1 MRLRAP
7 ALALALLLISTSAF
21 SDTVADLLASGKKA
35 FADGQYPLAAR
46 SLQKIVDEYPES
58 PRAQEAGYLLGVSHF
73 YAGSYEEALS
83 ALGALRTRSPKSP
96 LAARAGYWLG
106 ASNLKLG
113 RYEKALELL
122 VEQISRT
129 GADATYRQQA
139 MLLAGTALEEL
150 GRDVAAA
157 ARYRALLG
165 ESPSDAETD
174 AADGLRAEALFRLAG
189 TEYRAGR
196 FTQARDMYAKVSLEH
211 PRSVL
216 VRDSVFFLA
225 ECELALGNLA
235 GAEKRYR
242 TVLTVYT
249 DSPYKNT
256 ASLRLA
262 DIAAR
267 GGRSDE
273 ALQQVDALLKQA
285 GAASLST
292 GARAEALRL
301 RGDILFDKK
310 GFEAAIASYT
320 RARELTADEA
330 DRQAVQYAMGLA
342 TLGLGKK
349 AEAALLFDAARTGP
363 NPQVFE
369 KASFQLAVALSDL
382 GKLREAARALSK
394 LAADRPKSAR
404 AEEAL
409 RLLATT
415 LEKTGDSSAAVPRWD
430 ALVRGFPRSP
440 TLPEYLYRRG
450 LALMKVGKQALALE
464 DFQRVVKEF
473 PRSPL
478 RDESAYSIGYI
489 YSQRGEH
496 GRAVPFFQSV
506 PQGSGPGDLAERS
519 SLAIGICWFNMG
531 SYEKALASFE
541 SLAKRSS
548 KSVSQGIVVLHA
560 GRTLYRM
567 ERLEQAVSRLGEAS
581 DMLQKQAEG
590 ADALY
595 WLGWSLFRLNRLEE
609 AREAF
614 LGLAE
619 RHPSDGRKAEA
630 VFRAGVCETLRA
642 DDPAAIAFFDRAL
655 GVPAASQDP
664 DIREQALYE
673 KAWALSRLAE
683 SAGASGS
690 GGAGGAAAAGEA
702 FEALA
707 RAFPSGKLAPEAFF
721 RRASKALEQKRF
733 TEAREGFGRVGRD
746 FPRSAVADQ
755 ALYWAA
761 ETSLEAGDARAAA
774 EGFWSYASSR
784 SRGSMADPAMEGFA
798 KSIAAADSLQLAEQY
813 SSKALAAKG
822 LPAETLG
829 RIRLAHARLLLQAR
843 PRDALALLSDMRG
856 RSPAEPL
863 AGEVSL
869 LLGQALAATG
879 EGKRALDIFTAL
891 ADSRAD
897 RVGAEAKRE
906 QARALEAA
914 GSTAEAVDEFVR
926 ISYLF
931 PDFPDLA
938 AEGLFNAVRVALLRG
953 ERDRARGME
962 ETLRKGFPESEWT
975 AKLAELR

>member
-1 MRLRAP
+1 MRRGAP
-7 ALALALLLISTSAF
+7 ALAIALLLISTAGF
-21 SDTVADLLASGKKA
+21 SDTAADLLASAKKA
-35 FADGQYPLAAR
+35 FADGQYPLSAR

-58 PRAQEAGYLLGVSHF
+58 LRAEEAGYLLGVSLF
-73 YAGSYEEALS
+73 YAGSYEKALS
-83 ALGALRTRSPKSP
+83 PLGALRARSPKSP
-96 LAARAGYWLG
+96 FAARAGYWLG
-106 ASNLKLG
+106 ACNLKLG

-122 VEQISRT
+122 GEQIART
-129 GADATYRQQA
+129 GADATYRPQA
-139 MLLAGTALEEL
+139 MLLAGAALEEL
-150 GRDVAAA
+150 GRDGEAA
-157 ARYRALLG
+157 ARYRALLAEGLSAG
-165 ESPSDAETD
+165 EAD

-196 FTQARDMYAKVSLEH
+196 FAPARDLYAKVLLEH

-225 ECELALGNLA
+225 ECEIALGNLA

-249 DSPYKNT
+249 DSPFKDS
-256 ASLRLA
+256 AALRLA

-267 GGRSDE
+267 GGRSEE

-285 GAASLST
+285 GAASLSAR
-292 GARAEALRL
+292 ARAEALRL
-301 RGDILFDKK
+301 RGDILFDRKS
-310 GFEAAIASYT
+310 FEAAIASYA
-320 RARELTADEA
+320 RARDLAAGAA

-342 TLGLGKK
+342 THGLGKK
-349 AEAALLFDAARTGP
+349 SEAAALFDAARSGP
-363 NPQVFE
+363 DPQVFE
-369 KASFQLAVALSDL
+369 KASFQLAAALSDL
-382 GKLREAARALSK
+382 ERLKEAARALEK
-394 LAADRPKSAR
+394 LLAERPKSAR

-409 RLLATT
+409 RLLAAM
-415 LEKTGDSSAAVPRWD
+415 LEKTGDFPAAVLRWN
-430 ALVRGFPRSP
+430 ALVREFPRSSL
-440 TLPEYLYRRG
+440 LPEYLYRRG
-450 LALMKVGKQALALE
+450 LALMKVERQALALE
-464 DFQRVVKEF
+464 DFQRVVTEF

-478 RDESAYSIGYI
+478 RNESAYSIGYI

-506 PQGSGPGDLAERS
+506 LQGAAAGDLAERS

-541 SLAKRSS
+541 SLARRSP
-548 KSVSQGIVVLHA
+548 KSIGAGTVVLHA

-567 ERLEQAVSRLGEAS
+567 ERLEQAVSRLREAAGL
-581 DMLQKQAEG
+581 LQKQAEG
-590 ADALY
+590 AEALY

-609 AREAF
+609 ARDAF
-614 LGLAE
+614 LSLAE
-619 RHPSDGRKAEA
+619 RHPGDGRKAEA
-630 VFRAGVCETLRA
+630 LFRAGVCETLRA
-642 DDPAAIAFFDRAL
+642 DDTAAIAYLDRAL
-655 GVPAASQDP
+655 GVPTASQDP

-673 KAWALSRLAE
+673 KAWALSRLGQSANAE
-683 SAGASGS
+683 
-690 GGAGGAAAAGEA
+690 EA

-707 RAFPSGKLAPEAFF
+707 RAFPGGKLAPEAFF
-721 RRASKALEQKRF
+721 NRAAQALDQKRYE
-733 TEAREGFGRVGRD
+733 EAREGFGRVGRD

-755 ALYWAA
+755 AFYWAA
-761 ETSLEAGDARAAA
+761 ETSLEAGNARAAA
-774 EGFWSYASSR
+774 EGFWSYVSSR
-784 SRGSMADPAMEGFA
+784 PRGSMAEPALEGFA
-798 KSIAAADSLQLAEQY
+798 RSIAAAGSRELAEQY
-813 SSKALAAKG
+813 SSKALAARG

-829 RIRLAHARLLLQAR
+829 RIRLAHARLLLQAK
-843 PRDALALLSDMRG
+843 PGDALALLSDMRR

-869 LLGQALAATG
+869 LLGEALAATG

-953 ERDRARGME
+953 ERDRARSLE
-962 ETLRKGFPESEWT
+962 ETLRKGFPDSGWT
-975 AKLAELR
+975 AKLGTLR

>member
-1 MRLRAP
+1 MRHRAP
-7 ALALALLLISTSAF
+7 AFALALLLISIAGF
-21 SDTVADLLASGKKA
+21 SDTAADMLVSARKA
-35 FADGQYPLAAR
+35 FADGQYALAAR
-46 SLQKIVDEYPES
+46 GLQKIVDEYPES
-58 PRAQEAGYLLGVSHF
+58 PGAQEAGYLLGVSLF
-73 YAGSYEEALS
+73 YAESYEKALA
-83 ALGALRTRSPKSP
+83 ALGALRARSPKSA

-106 ASNLKLG
+106 ASYLKLG
-113 RYEKALELL
+113 RYEKALQLL

-129 GADATYRQQA
+129 EADAVYRPQA
-139 MLLAGTALEEL
+139 MLLAGVALEEL
-150 GRDVAAA
+150 GRDVEAA
-157 ARYRALLG
+157 ARYRALLAEGPPAG
-165 ESPSDAETD
+165 E
-174 AADGLRAEALFRLAG
+174 AADDGVRGEALFRLAG

-196 FTQARDMYAKVSLEH
+196 FAQARDLYAKVLLEH

-216 VRDSVFFLA
+216 VRDCVFFLA

-242 TVLTVYT
+242 TVLTVYP
-249 DSPYKNT
+249 DSPFKDS

-267 GGRSDE
+267 AGRSEE
-273 ALQQVDALLKQA
+273 ALQQVDALLKKA
-285 GAASLST
+285 GAASLANRT
-292 GARAEALRL
+292 RAEALRL
-301 RGDILFDKK
+301 RGDILFDTKS
-310 GFEAAIASYT
+310 FEPAIASYA
-320 RARELTADEA
+320 RARELAADEA
-330 DRQAVQYAMGLA
+330 DRQAIQYALGLA

-349 AEAALLFDAARTGP
+349 AEAAAIFDAARTGP
-363 NPQVFE
+363 DPQVFE
-369 KASFQLAVALSDL
+369 KSSFQLAVTLSGL
-382 GKLREAARALSK
+382 GRLREAARALER
-394 LAADRPKSAR
+394 LVAERPKSSR

-415 LEKTGDSSAAVPRWD
+415 LEKDGDSSAAIVRWD
-430 ALVRGFPRSP
+430 ALMRGFPRSSQ
-440 TLPEYLYRRG
+440 LPEYLYRRG

-506 PQGSGPGDLAERS
+506 PQGAAAGDLAERS
-519 SLAIGICWFNMG
+519 SLALGICWFNMG

-541 SLAKRSS
+541 SLAKRSL
-548 KSVSQGIVVLHA
+548 KSVSPGIVVLHA

-567 ERLEQAVSRLGEAS
+567 ERLDQAVSRLREAS
-581 DMLQKQAEG
+581 GMLRKQPEG
-590 ADALY
+590 AEALY
-595 WLGWSLFRLNRLEE
+595 WLAWSLFRLNRLDE

-614 LGLAE
+614 LGLADG
-619 RHPSDGRKAEA
+619 HPGDGRKAEA
-630 VFRAGVCETLRA
+630 LFRAGVCETLRA
-642 DDPAAIAFFDRAL
+642 DDAAAIAYFDLAI
-655 GVPAASQDP
+655 GVPAGSQEP

-673 KAWALSRLAE
+673 KAWALSRLGE
-683 SAGASGS
+683 SAGASGL
-690 GGAGGAAAAGEA
+690 AAADEA
-702 FEALA
+702 FQTLA
-707 RAFPSGKLAPEAFF
+707 RAFPGGKLAPEAFF
-721 RRASKALEQKRF
+721 RRAAQALDQKRYG
-733 TEAREGFGRVGRD
+733 EAREGFGRIGRD

-761 ETSLEAGDARAAA
+761 ETSFQAGDTRAAA
-774 EGFWSYASSR
+774 EGFWSYVSSR
-784 SRGSMADPAMEGFA
+784 SRGSMVEPALEGFG
-798 KSIAAADSLQLAEQY
+798 KSIAAAGDLELAEQY
-813 SSKALAAKG
+813 ASKALAAKG

-829 RIRLAHARLLLQAR
+829 RVRLAHARLLLRAR
-843 PRDALALLSDMRG
+843 PRDALALLSDMRA

-869 LLGQALAATG
+869 LLGEALAATG
-879 EGKRALDIFTAL
+879 EPRRALDIFTAL

-931 PDFPDLA
+931 PDYPDLA

-953 ERDRARGME
+953 ERDRARTLE
-962 ETLRKGFPESEWT
+962 ETLRKGFPDSDWT
-975 AKLAELR
+975 AKLGELR

>member
-1 MRLRAP
+1 MRRRAT
-7 ALALALLLISTSAF
+7 AFAIALLLISTSVF
-21 SDTVADLLASGKKA
+21 SDTASDLLASAKKA

-46 SLQKIVDEYPES
+46 SLQKIIDEYPES
-58 PRAQEAGYLLGVSHF
+58 PRTEEAGYLLGVSLF
-73 YAGSYEEALS
+73 YAGSYEKAIS
-83 ALGALRTRSPKSP
+83 ALGALRARSPKSP
-96 LAARAGYWLG
+96 LASRAGYWLG
-106 ASNLKLG
+106 ACNLKLG

-122 VEQISRT
+122 GEQVARA
-129 GADATYRQQA
+129 GADATYRYQA

-150 GRDVAAA
+150 GRDVEAA
-157 ARYRALLG
+157 ARYRALLAEG
-165 ESPSDAETD
+165 ASAGETD
-174 AADGLRAEALFRLAG
+174 AADGIRAEALFRLAG

-196 FTQARDMYAKVSLEH
+196 FAPARDLYAKVLLEH

-225 ECELALGNLA
+225 ESELALGNLA

-249 DSPYKNT
+249 DSPFKDS

-267 GGRSDE
+267 AGRSEE

-285 GAASLST
+285 GPAGLSPRT
-292 GARAEALRL
+292 RAEALRL
-301 RGDILFDKK
+301 RGDILFD
-310 GFEAAIASYT
+310 GRSFEAALASYA
-320 RARELTADEA
+320 RARDLAADEA
-330 DRQAVQYAMGLA
+330 DRQAVRYAMGLA

-349 AEAALLFDAARTGP
+349 AEAAALFDAAWSGP
-363 NPQVFE
+363 DRQVGE
-369 KASFQLAVALSDL
+369 KAAFQLAAALSDM
-382 GKLREAARALSK
+382 GRQREAASALEK
-394 LAADRPKSAR
+394 LVAERPKSAR

-409 RLLATT
+409 RLLATA
-415 LEKTGDSSAAVPRWD
+415 LEKTGGFDDAVARWGTLIRD
-430 ALVRGFPRSP
+430 FPRSSL
-440 TLPEYLYRRG
+440 LPEYLYRRG
-450 LALMKVGKQALALE
+450 LALMKVDRQALALE

-506 PQGSGPGDLAERS
+506 QQGAAAGDLAERS

-541 SLAKRSS
+541 SLAKGAP
-548 KSVSQGIVVLHA
+548 KSVSMGTVVLHA

-567 ERLEQAVSRLGEAS
+567 ERLEQAVSRLREAAG
-581 DMLQKQAEG
+581 MLQKQAEG
-590 ADALY
+590 AEALY
-595 WLGWSLFRLNRLEE
+595 WLVWSLFRLNRLEE
-609 AREAF
+609 ARDSF
-614 LGLAE
+614 LSLAE
-619 RHPSDGRKAEA
+619 RHPGDGRKAEA
-630 VFRAGVCETLRA
+630 LFRAGVCETLRA
-642 DDPAAIAFFDRAL
+642 DDTAAVAYLDRAL
-655 GVPAASQDP
+655 KVPAAAQDP
-664 DIREQALYE
+664 DVREQALYE
-673 KAWALSRLAE
+673 KAWALSRLDQ
-683 SAGASGS
+683 SAN
-690 GGAGGAAAAGEA
+690 AGQSANADAA

-707 RAFPSGKLAPEAFF
+707 RAFPGGKLAPEAFF
-721 RRASKALEQKRF
+721 RRAAQALDQKRYE
-733 TEAREGFGRVGRD
+733 EAREGFGRVGRD

-774 EGFWSYASSR
+774 EGFWSYVSSR
-784 SRGSMADPAMEGFA
+784 PRGSMAEPAMEGFA
-798 KSIAAADSLQLAEQY
+798 KSIAAAGSLELAELY
-813 SSKALAAKG
+813 SSKALAARG
-822 LPAETLG
+822 LPAGTLG
-829 RIRLAHARLLLQAR
+829 RVRLAHARLLLQTKPA
-843 PRDALALLSDMRG
+843 DALALLSDMRR

-869 LLGQALAATG
+869 LLGEALAATG
-879 EGKRALDIFTAL
+879 EGKKALAIFTAL

-914 GSTAEAVDEFVR
+914 GSTSEAVDELVR

-953 ERDRARGME
+953 ERDRARSLE
-962 ETLRKGFPESEWT
+962 ETLRKGFPDSGWT
-975 AKLAELR
+975 AKLGELR

>member
-1 MRLRAP
+1 MIRRAP
-7 ALALALLLISTSAF
+7 ALVIALLLTASAGF
-21 SDTVADLLASGKKA
+21 SDTAADLLVSAKKA
-35 FADGQYPLAAR
+35 FADAQYPLAVR

-58 PRAQEAGYLLGVSHF
+58 PRAEEAGYLLGVSLF
-73 YAGSYEEALS
+73 YAGSYEQALS
-83 ALGALRTRSPKSP
+83 ALGALRARSPKSP

-106 ASNLKLG
+106 ACNLKLG

-122 VEQISRT
+122 GEQAA
-129 GADATYRQQA
+129 GAGVDTAYRPQA

-150 GRDVAAA
+150 GRDGEAA
-157 ARYRALLG
+157 ARYRALLAEG
-165 ESPSDAETD
+165 ASAGETD
-174 AADGLRAEALFRLAG
+174 AADGIRAEALFRLAG
-189 TEYRAGR
+189 TEYRGGR
-196 FTQARDMYAKVSLEH
+196 FAAARDLYAKVLLEH

-225 ECELALGNLA
+225 ESELALGNLP

-249 DSPYKNT
+249 DSPFKDS
-256 ASLRLA
+256 AALRLA

-267 GGRSDE
+267 AGRSEE

-285 GAASLST
+285 GPAGLSPR
-292 GARAEALRL
+292 ARAETLRL
-301 RGDILFDKK
+301 RGDILFDRKS
-310 GFEAAIASYT
+310 FEAALASYA
-320 RARELTADEA
+320 RARELAANEG

-349 AEAALLFDAARTGP
+349 PEAAALFEAARSGP
-363 NPQVFE
+363 DRQVGE
-369 KASFQLAVALSDL
+369 KAAFQLAAVLSDMGRQRDAASAL
-382 GKLREAARALSK
+382 EKL
-394 LAADRPKSAR
+394 LAERPRSAR
-404 AEEAL
+404 AEEAI
-409 RLLATT
+409 RLLATA
-415 LEKTGDSSAAVPRWD
+415 LEKTGEFSDAIARWG
-430 ALVRGFPRSP
+430 ALIRDFPRS
-440 TLPEYLYRRG
+440 TLLPEYLYRRG
-450 LALMKVGKQALALE
+450 LALMRVEKPALALE

-506 PQGSGPGDLAERS
+506 LQGAAAGDLAERS

-541 SLAKRSS
+541 SLAKRSPRS
-548 KSVSQGIVVLHA
+548 ISQGTVVLHA
-560 GRTLYRM
+560 GRSLYRM
-567 ERLEQAVSRLGEAS
+567 ERLEQAVSRLREAAGL
-581 DMLQKQAEG
+581 LQKQAEG
-590 ADALY
+590 AEALY

-609 AREAF
+609 ARDSF
-614 LGLAE
+614 LSLAE
-619 RHPSDGRKAEA
+619 RHPGDGRKAEA
-630 VFRAGVCETLRA
+630 LFRAGVCETLRA
-642 DDPAAIAFFDRAL
+642 DDVAAIAYLDRAL
-655 GVPAASQDP
+655 GVPTASQDP

-673 KAWALSRLAE
+673 KAWALSRLGQ
-683 SAGASGS
+683 SADADS
-690 GGAGGAAAAGEA
+690 A

-707 RAFPSGKLAPEAFF
+707 RAFPGGKLAPEAFF
-721 RRASKALEQKRF
+721 RRAAQALDQKRYAQ
-733 TEAREGFGRVGRD
+733 AREGFGRVGRD

-761 ETSLEAGDARAAA
+761 ETSIEAGDARAAA
-774 EGFWSYASSR
+774 EGFWSYVSSR
-784 SRGSMADPAMEGFA
+784 PRGSMAEPALEGFA
-798 KSIAAADSLQLAEQY
+798 RSIAAAGSLELAEQY
-813 SSKALAAKG
+813 SSKALAARG

-829 RIRLAHARLLLQAR
+829 RVRLAHARLLLQAK
-843 PRDALALLSDMRG
+843 PSDALALLSDMRR

-869 LLGQALAATG
+869 LLGEALAATG
-879 EGKRALDIFTAL
+879 EGKKALDIFTAL

-914 GSTAEAVDEFVR
+914 GSTSEAVDELVR

-938 AEGLFNAVRVALLRG
+938 AEGLYNAVRVSLLRG
-953 ERDRARGME
+953 ERDRARSLE
-962 ETLRKGFPESEWT
+962 ETLRKGFPESGWT
-975 AKLAELR
+975 AKLGELR